1 MLKSRDIVIFFAG
14 AEFFHTL
21 SHIILQLSVHFP
33 WQTKYM
39 LITGAL
45 NNWAIMLNALA
56 TVLLLVWASKMKKEK
71 SRK

>member
-21 SHIILQLSVHFP
+21 SHIILQYSVSFP

-39 LITGAL
+39 MMTAAL
-45 NNWAIMLNALA
+45 NNWAITINAIA
-56 TVLLLVWASKMKKEK
+56 TVALLVWASKMKIKK
-71 SRK
+71 K